1 MLRWVVA
8 LPNSMKVLFFLW
20 FALVG
25 LFAGLLWEESKGDV
39 HKSRSANEKEGF
51 WGNPTS
57 NIDWC
62 EDNYQLSPYVAEFW
76 NALSSFFLCG
86 IFYAWNVADSQISS
100 GKEVHI
106 LFPICWNCWLWLR
119 TISFH
124 SASIYSEFG
133 RASNDIQCTHLY
145 LHNSYNE

>member
-25 LFAGLLWEESKGDV
+25 LFAGLLWEESQGDV

-62 EDNYQLSPYVAEFW
+62 EDNYQLSPYVANFGM
-76 NALSSFFLCG
+76 LSVHSPLWHLLCLERG
-86 IFYAWNVADSQISS
+86 
-100 GKEVHI
+100 
-106 LFPICWNCWLWLR
+106 
-119 TISFH
+119 
-124 SASIYSEFG
+124 
-133 RASNDIQCTHLY
+133 
-145 LHNSYNE
+145 